1 MTAATRRHPA
11 PRATAGRWFSGL
23 PRLFW
28 VLWAG
33 ILINRLGTLV
43 EPFLGVYL
51 VAVRGFSV
59 AAAGAVLAVYA
70 LGSMTSQILGG
81 WLADKLGRRAA
92 LSAGML
98 ANGACLIALGY
109 VTAAPAVIAMTFA
122 AGATIDLYRPA
133 AQALAADLIPAAG
146 RARAYGL
153 ISWAANLGFSAA
165 MLSGGMLAQAGFRWL
180 FWADALTCAAF
191 AALAWR
197 ALPAAPARA
206 AAQATQPRGFA
217 GVLRDRVMA
226 AFMLVVLGQMVVY
239 QQGFTTLPIAM
250 HAAGLAPRGYGL
262 VMALNGIVIVIVQ
275 PLAGPWLSRRDQ
287 SLVIVAGNLLLG
299 AGFAVTC
306 LASSLMGYGGAVCIW
321 TLGEIAIA
329 AAGAAVVADLA
340 PAHLRGRYLGL
351 YGAVCS
357 LGALLAPLG
366 GTQLLRAGSPAL
378 WLTCGA
384 VAGAAALGQLALAP
398 ALRRRTRPHHRPRPP
413 HRRQRWPEHKRSGST
428 PPQAGDAQNG
438 RSAPGH
444 MHART
449 AVTRAR
455 FGSPA
460 SGCLSLP
467 SARRP

>member
-1 MTAATRRHPA
+1 MTAATRRRLSPLA
-11 PRATAGRWFSGL
+11 FAGRWLGGL

-28 VLWAG
+28 VLWTG
-33 ILINRLGTLV
+33 ILVNRLGTLV

-51 VAVRGFSV
+51 VAVRGFPV
-59 AAAGAVLAVYA
+59 TTAGAVLAIYA
-70 LGSMTSQILGG
+70 LGSMVSQILGG
-81 WLADKLGRRAA
+81 WLADRLGRRAA
-92 LSAGML
+92 LTAGML
-98 ANGACLIALGY
+98 ANGASLIALGY
-109 VTAAPAVIAMTFA
+109 VTTAPAVIAMTFA
-122 AGATIDLYRPA
+122 AGATIDMYRPA
-133 AQALAADLIPAAG
+133 AQALVADLIPAAG

-206 AAQATQPRGFA
+206 VAQATQHGGFG
-217 GVLRDRVMA
+217 GVLRDRVLA
-226 AFMLVVLGQMVVY
+226 AFMLVTLGQMAVY

-250 HAAGLAPRGYGL
+250 HTAGLPPRGYGL
-262 VMALNGIVIVIVQ
+262 VMALNGVMIVAVQ
-275 PLAGPWLSRRDQ
+275 PLAGTWLSQRDH

-306 LASSLMGYGGAVCIW
+306 LASSVLSYGGAVGIW
-321 TLGEIAIA
+321 TIGEIAIA
-329 AAGAAVVADLA
+329 AAGGAVVADLA

-366 GTQLLRAGSPAL
+366 GTQLLDAGAPAL

-384 VAGAAALGQLALAP
+384 VAGAAALGQLTLAP
-398 ALRRRTRPHHRPRPP
+398 AIRRRIPPHHPSRAPSS
-413 HRRQRWPEHKRSGST
+413 QST
-428 PPQAGDAQNG
+428 LARAQTIGVHPTEG
-438 RSAPGH
+438 R
-444 MHART
+444 
-449 AVTRAR
+449 
-455 FGSPA
+455 
-460 SGCLSLP
+460 
-467 SARRP
+467 